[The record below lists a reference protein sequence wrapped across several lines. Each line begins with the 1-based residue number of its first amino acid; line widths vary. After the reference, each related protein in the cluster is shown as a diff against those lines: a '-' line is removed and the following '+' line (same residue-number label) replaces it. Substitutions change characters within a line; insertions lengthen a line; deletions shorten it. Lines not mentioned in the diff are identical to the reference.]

1 MKKVLIIGATSAI
14 AREVSKCFA
23 ADSAWLFL
31 VGRSQEKL
39 TVIAEDLLIR
49 GAGKIESLALDLD
62 NMGSHAE
69 IVPAAINA
77 LGGLDV
83 VLIAYGTLPN
93 QNVCQQHVET
103 ALKEFTTNCTS
114 AVSLLTHL
122 ANYFE
127 KQRGGCIAVITSVA
141 GDRGRQSNYV
151 YGAAKGAL
159 SIFLQGLRNRLSK
172 EGVRVLTIKPGFVD
186 TPMTAGVPKN
196 FLFADPAVVGKRIFT
211 AIMNGEEILYVPWFW
226 RWIMLIIKGI
236 PESIFKKLQL

>member
-1 MKKVLIIGATSAI
+1 MKKVLIIGATSTI

-49 GAGKIESLALDLD
+49 GAGKIESFALDLD
-62 NMGSHAE
+62 NLSLHAE
-69 IVPAAINA
+69 LVPAAIKA

-93 QNVCQQHVET
+93 QNACQQHVET
-103 ALKEFTTNCTS
+103 TLKEFTTNCTS
-114 AVSLLTHL
+114 AISLLTHL

-127 KQRGGCIAVITSVA
+127 EQRAGCIAVITSVA

-159 SIFLQGLRNRLSK
+159 SIFLQGMRNRLSK